1 MDIHSLRSTFAERL
15 HAGGN
20 IVAPGAYD
28 ALSAQIIARSGFE
41 AVFIGSF
48 GIAASAYGL
57 PDVGLL
63 SLDQLT
69 EHTRNT
75 ARAVDIPVI
84 ADAEGGFFEPANMWR
99 TVRGF
104 EDAGVCA
111 IHIEDNL
118 GGKHSAEPAGLLS
131 PEAMSARIRAAVDAK
146 TDPAFQIIA
155 RTDARWVY
163 GDVGETVRR
172 LRAYIDA
179 GADMVFAPGIS
190 AAELA
195 AVRADL
201 ARPVMVLAD
210 LPTRAGEALPED
222 SVDDFVA
229 AGANLIVL
237 FYLTLGAAALGV
249 RRVLE
254 DFTEHRDVRKLDGLF
269 ESQHAFEAAMGY
281 DTYEARVARYG
292 GR

>member
-57 PDVGLL
+57 PDTGLL

-99 TVRGF
+99 TVREF

-131 PEAMSARIRAAVDAK
+131 PEAMSARIRAAADAK

-163 GDVGETVRR
+163 GDVKETVRR

-210 LPTRAGEALPED
+210 LPTVR
-222 SVDDFVA
+222 
-229 AGANLIVL
+229 
-237 FYLTLGAAALGV
+237 V
-249 RRVLE
+249 RRCPRTVS
-254 DFTEHRDVRKLDGLF
+254 TISWRPGP
-269 ESQHAFEAAMGY
+269 
-281 DTYEARVARYG
+281 T
-292 GR
+292 

>member
-1 MDIHSLRSTFAERL
+1 MDIHSLRRSFAERL

-28 ALSAQIIARSGFE
+28 ALSAQIIARAGFE

-69 EHTRNT
+69 EHTRNV

-163 GDVGETVRR
+163 GDVDETVRR
-172 LRAYIDA
+172 LRAYVHA

-190 AAELA
+190 ASELA

-210 LPTRAGEALPED
+210 LPTQSGEALPED
-222 SVDDFVA
+222 GVDDFVA

-237 FYLTLGAAALGV
+237 FYLTVGAAALGV
-249 RRVLE
+249 RRAL
-254 DFTEHRDVRKLDGLF
+254 DGLSEHRDVRKLDGLF
-269 ESQHAFEAAMGY
+269 EAQHAFEATMGY
-281 DTYEARVARYG
+281 NTYEARVARYG
-292 GR
+292 RG

>member
-195 AVRADL
+195 AVRSDL

-222 SVDDFVA
+222 GVDDFVA

-237 FYLTLGAAALGV
+237 FYLTLGAAALGI
-249 RRVLE
+249 RRILE

-269 ESQHAFEAAMGY
+269 ESQHAFEATMGY

-292 GR
+292 RR